1 MRPRAAEVIGDKPPK
16 ESIRAVVIFGSAEDA
31 ETFCVKACGARLK
44 GRLPFFGIK
53 TAGQLRYP
61 SGRVPRRP
69 GGAGGAEGVAQAGD
83 EDDGEVE
90 EGDAVEREGVSRG
103 EQGPAHAQKEGVKF
117 GALFDSLLGG
127 GGLLGD
133 VEGGDVGKSGDAGG
147 AAAAVLSF
155 GLALTCLGGHGC
167 YTKEEARSSL
177 HILDKEGRTM
187 KSSESLSSERQ
198 LSPLSFVAVA
208 LPVGASVVEH
218 AAVKADLESALPAL
232 RDCQLVLMDVMT
244 AAAVEFSDGWY
255 SNMYDAA
262 PQQLLMVQMHAQ
274 CLQLGMAAVS
284 PSLADVVHTVES
296 DRCGDDQL
304 AEEVAGV
311 AALRIQEAVA
321 SRFAWAPKEGGA
333 WWPHGPATA
342 LHAMVPKI
350 IADIGSKGEALV
362 EYTYVPVDGGDCPLL
377 VDVVVSV
384 TGAAAHAS
392 ARTHTFMP
400 TFENMGKHVCRL
412 KWRIWS
418 SMRKAM
424 EEGA

>member
-1 MRPRAAEVIGDKPPK
+1 M
-16 ESIRAVVIFGSAEDA
+16 
-31 ETFCVKACGARLK
+31 
-44 GRLPFFGIK
+44 
-53 TAGQLRYP
+53 
-61 SGRVPRRP
+61 
-69 GGAGGAEGVAQAGD
+69 AQAGD

-177 HILDKEGRTM
+177 HILDNEGRTV
-187 KSSESLSSERQ
+187 KSSESLASERQ